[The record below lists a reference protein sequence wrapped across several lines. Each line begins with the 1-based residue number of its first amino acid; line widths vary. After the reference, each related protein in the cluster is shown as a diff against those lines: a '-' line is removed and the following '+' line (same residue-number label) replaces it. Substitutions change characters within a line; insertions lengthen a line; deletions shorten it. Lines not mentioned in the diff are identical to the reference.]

1 LRIRTHR
8 DPRRDV
14 GHKWV
19 WLALAFL
26 GLACATEGKSAWF
39 ATSPQTQAQQKQF
52 TPGKTSN
59 QKDLHSNSRPD
70 GTELSDDDE
79 DDLAGGES
87 LVSPLIAHPLDNW
100 SDAALREAFET
111 QPETLGS
118 ISVGT
123 PNSGRLING
132 VRPPASSLY
141 HLVDPEH
148 AWGTQ
153 ETVDSLCRALEAVA
167 QQHPDTPIVNIGHL
181 SARSGGP
188 LRPHRSHQSGR
199 DVDLGLYYSDRN
211 SRWYTYTD
219 GDNLDVARTWTLLKT
234 LASSSDIEMVLL
246 DINLQKRIESFAI
259 STERDMAWVHLL
271 FHGEGAQPRLLRHSP
286 GHATHLHLRFKNPIA
301 RRSAQR
307 MAPLLARQRPLDLQH
322 APLSH
327 VAKVG
332 DTLAKLAQHYCT
344 TMGAI
349 RAANRMRGFQLKA
362 GQSYVIPSDKST
374 AEKTGGCDQR

>member
-1 LRIRTHR
+1 MRVHTRRHRIG
-8 DPRRDV
+8 DV
-14 GHKWV
+14 GHIWV
-19 WLALAFL
+19 WLALTFL
-26 GLACATEGKSAWF
+26 GLACATEGKSTWV
-39 ATSPQTQAQQKQF
+39 ATSPQTAPQQNQLAPAKS
-52 TPGKTSN
+52 SN
-59 QKDLHSNSRPD
+59 QKDPRSNSRPD
-70 GTELSDDDE
+70 ATESSDDDE

-87 LVSPLIAHPLDNW
+87 LVSPTVAHPLDNW

-111 QPETLGS
+111 RTASLGS

-148 AWGTQ
+148 AWCTQ

-167 QQHPDTPIVNIGHL
+167 QHHPDTHVVDIGHL
-181 SARSGGP
+181 SARGGGP

-234 LASSSDIEMVLL
+234 LASSTDIEMVLL
-246 DINLQKRIESFAI
+246 DINLQKRVETFAL
-259 STERDMAWVHLL
+259 STEQDTAWVHLL

-307 MAPLLARQRPLDLQH
+307 LAPLLATQRPLERQN

-327 VAKVG
+327 VARVG
-332 DTLAKLAQHYCT
+332 DTLAKLAQRYCT
-344 TMGAI
+344 TMAAI
-349 RAANRMRGFQLKA
+349 RIANRMRGFQLKA
-362 GQSYVIPSDKST
+362 GQSYVIPIDKSVV
-374 AEKTGGCDQR
+374 EKASSCDKR

>member
-1 LRIRTHR
+1 LRVHTHR
-8 DPRRDV
+8 HRGRDV
-14 GHKWV
+14 GRKWV
-19 WLALAFL
+19 WLALTFL
-26 GLACATEGKSAWF
+26 GLACATEGKSPWG
-39 ATSPQTQAQQKQF
+39 ATSPQTTAQQKQQA
-52 TPGKTSN
+52 PSKSSN
-59 QKDLHSNSRPD
+59 QKDLRSNGSPD
-70 GTELSDDDE
+70 ANELSDDDE
-79 DDLAGGES
+79 GDLAEGEY
-87 LVSPLIAHPLDNW
+87 LVSPSVAHPLDDW

-111 QPETLGS
+111 RPESLGS

-167 QQHPDTPIVNIGHL
+167 RQHHDTRVVDIGHL

-211 SRWYTYTD
+211 SRWYTYAD
-219 GDNLDVARTWTLLKT
+219 GDNLDVARTWTLLKA
-234 LASSSDIEMVLL
+234 LASSTDIEMVLL
-246 DINLQKRIESFAI
+246 DINLQKRVETFAL
-259 STERDMAWVHLL
+259 STEHDTAWVHLL

-307 MAPLLARQRPLDLQH
+307 LAPLLATQRPLEHQN

-332 DTLAKLAQHYCT
+332 DTLAKLAQRYCT

-362 GQSYVIPSDKST
+362 GQSYIIPIDKF
-374 AEKTGGCDQR
+374 AVEKAGGCDKR